1 MAILDTIKSK
11 FSSEEKYQKFVRYS
25 LFGIGVI
32 IVVIFVIITIHAQNS
47 SKKKKKTKGVKYV
60 SLVNKNKFQKEQ
72 WILSAQKK
80 INVQSSELAK
90 VKKQNSRLA
99 KDVHDLVVLEQNKKK
114 RRLANN
120 KINNHNAKFNPAIP
134 GLPSSNYNNP
144 PVPSGRYG
152 AKQVKTT
159 IIPVTNP
166 INVILNSEPQKN
178 KKKTVKKKAEAK
190 SFFLPA
196 GTITEGLLINGMDA
210 PASMKGKS
218 NPYPALIRLTNL
230 SFLPN
235 QYRSSIKG
243 CFVIAEGYGSLSSE
257 RVYLRTTDLSCIV
270 KGGRK
275 HINVPIHAYVVG
287 AHGKVGL
294 RGKVVTKQG
303 AILAREFVAGM
314 VQGFANITTQES
326 STLDTSALGTT
337 SSINPADMGEA
348 GLGSGLG
355 TAAQELSKFYMKMAN
370 SMTPVVVIGGGRK
383 LTMVL
388 SQGAWISF
396 KNNIKLAKN
405 INSLKKERKK

>member
-1 MAILDTIKSK
+1 
-11 FSSEEKYQKFVRYS
+11 
-25 LFGIGVI
+25 
-32 IVVIFVIITIHAQNS
+32 
-47 SKKKKKTKGVKYV
+47 
-60 SLVNKNKFQKEQ
+60 
-72 WILSAQKK
+72 
-80 INVQSSELAK
+80 
-90 VKKQNSRLA
+90 
-99 KDVHDLVVLEQNKKK
+99 
-114 RRLANN
+114 
-120 KINNHNAKFNPAIP
+120 
-134 GLPSSNYNNP
+134 
-144 PVPSGRYG
+144 
-152 AKQVKTT
+152 
-159 IIPVTNP
+159 
-166 INVILNSEPQKN
+166 
-178 KKKTVKKKAEAK
+178 
-190 SFFLPA
+190 
-196 GTITEGLLINGMDA
+196 
-210 PASMKGKS
+210 MKGKS

-235 QYRSSIKG
+235 RYRSSIKG

-275 HINVPIHAYVVG
+275 HVNVPIHAYIVG

-314 VQGFANITTQES
+314 IQGFANITTQES

-405 INSLKKERKK
+405 INSVKKERKK